1 MSEIRANTVS
11 DAAGTGPATL
21 TGQYAAK
28 AWVNFQGNSTPI
40 TIRNSGNVSSVTDN
54 GTGDYTINF
63 NSAFADG
70 NYCTCSI
77 GGSTAAPN
85 GGDHLVHLNSATA
98 PTGSLVRIA
107 NSYIYGTQ
115 TGVYDNSILNVLIT
129 R

>member
-11 DAAGTGPATL
+11 NAAGTGPVTL

-28 AWVNFQGNSTPI
+28 AWVNFQGNNTV
-40 TIRNSGNVSSVTDN
+40 TIRDSGNVSSVTDN

-63 NSAFADG
+63 SSSFADA

-77 GGSTAAPN
+77 GGYSQAIW
-85 GGDHLVHLNSATA
+85 GSDHLVHLNSSTA

-107 NSYIYGTQ
+107 NSYVYGTQ
-115 TGVYDNSILNVLIT
+115 TGLYDNFILNVLIT